1 MGAFADT
8 ATLPPNRSL
17 NWLVS
22 VPVFNN
28 TTDDTVSLTI
38 SATGASDAT
47 DIDTLVIFRD
57 TFEVQNGDG
66 TQAIPSP
73 ENVGVLSGSVNQLFT
88 LPASRGNAIGDVVTL
103 SSGSAQVRV
112 QSVTLGKTTLVRV
125 LTEANGQE
133 HASAWANAQVGA
145 TLSVGSVSADGKRV
159 ILLEGAEKPLA
170 ASLAQSVK

>member
-1 MGAFADT
+1 VRLLRPSGLTVLSAVLLVLLPTLAVLQYRWVGQLST
-8 ATLPPNRSL
+8 AERERMQRNLANAA
-17 NWLVS
+17 
-22 VPVFNN
+22 
-28 TTDDTVSLTI
+28 I
-38 SATGASDAT
+38 Q
-47 DIDTLVIFRD
+47 FRD

-125 LTEANGQE
+125 LTEANGHE

-145 TLSVGSVSADGKRV
+145 PLSVGSVSADGKRV
-159 ILLEGAEKPLA
+159 ILLEGAEKPLVA
-170 ASLAQSVK
+170 PLA